1 MNFKLEIVNML
12 KDEEIILLNLK
23 TKKLSALNISEEK
36 SFLLECEKKQS
47 YIVGV
52 LLAELINPSVYIK
65 LIDRE
70 QEGAFATWRFAPLR
84 TAYEIEEEK
93 EAEKLSKKI
102 TKEIESEKLI

>member
-47 YIVGV
+47 YIEGMRKA
-52 LLAELINPSVYIK
+52 LYIM
-65 LIDRE
+65 
-70 QEGAFATWRFAPLR
+70 Q
-84 TAYEIEEEK
+84 
-93 EAEKLSKKI
+93 KKI
-102 TKEIESEKLI
+102 D